1 MTPIRKI
8 AISALVAAT
17 LTGASVPTAGQELP
31 RRFYEGKEQGWFWY
45 AVDVEPEPELE
56 PDPEPVQV
64 APMPATAATPAPPG
78 PTPFSA
84 KWFRENLQKYK
95 DAAWDNPT
103 VENVRTF
110 MYLQRY
116 AIDRSEQFSNSTEM
130 AVIGD
135 PFLDEVARRPAA
147 TFASQRV
154 DSQAGVERENLLGA
168 VSQRTGL
175 FFFFKGDEYGNLQA
189 PIVKAIERSGFAVM
203 AISVDGR
210 PLKDGL
216 FPDARPDGGRS
227 KMLGIKSFPAI
238 YLVSPQGK
246 FEPVGQGMLSLP
258 EITHRILIAAK
269 RNGWVSEDEFNKTKP
284 LINTDSNIADRLDT
298 PKVQQ
303 IVIDAATQAGDGKN
317 YIPPDKLLGIIRT
330 RLKGQ

>member
-1 MTPIRKI
+1 MTPIRKL
-8 AISALVAAT
+8 AISALVAST
-17 LTGASVPTAGQELP
+17 LAGASLPVAGQEMP
-31 RRFYEGKEQGWFWY
+31 PRFYDGKEQGWFWY
-45 AVDVEPEPELE
+45 AIEAEPEPE
-56 PDPEPVQV
+56 PEPEPAKV
-64 APMPATAATPAPPG
+64 APAPPTTASTAAAPG

-103 VENVRTF
+103 VENVRAF

-147 TFASQRV
+147 TFATQRV
-154 DSQAGVERENLLGA
+154 DAQAGVERDNLLGA
-168 VSQRTGL
+168 VAQRTGL

-203 AISVDGR
+203 PVSVDGK
-210 PLKDGL
+210 PLKGGIYA
-216 FPDARPDGGRS
+216 DARPDGGRS

-238 YLVSPQGK
+238 YLVSPQGE

-269 RNGWVSEDEFNKTKP
+269 RNGWVTEDEFNKTKP
-284 LINTDSNIADRLDT
+284 LISTDNNIAARLDIAQV
-298 PKVQQ
+298 KQNV
-303 IVIDAATQAGDGKN
+303 VEAALQAGDNKN
-317 YIPPDKLLGIIRT
+317 FIPPDKLLGIIKT